1 MSNVAIRN
9 EAMLTKRIRLERE
22 HSPKPPII
30 RALEPLA
37 LRKSRHDGAQA
48 AIDGEECTTGT
59 SHVQPERQAGATNAR
74 RCAGRIGRREVRDRA
89 GEKCATLPDVSGRKI
104 LGVRIYVTKTITN
117 MPTTGFEHETH
128 GLRA

>member
-9 EAMLTKRIRLERE
+9 EAMLTKWIRLERE

-59 SHVQPERQAGATNAR
+59 CHVQPERQGVKPQVTSGRSDKCATVR
-74 RCAGRIGRREVRDRA
+74 RPIERREVRDAEEEVRDAA
-89 GEKCATLPDVSGRKI
+89 GQKNSVCNYIV
-104 LGVRIYVTKTITN
+104 
-117 MPTTGFEHETH
+117 
-128 GLRA
+128 